1 MKTPQLLIHP
11 SYSMIMHRI
20 LGIIPARGGSKGI
33 PRKNIRPLAG
43 KPLIGWTIESALN
56 SKVCEPLLVS
66 TDDPEIAAVARQ
78 FGADTPFL
86 RPPSL
91 SSDTATSLSVVEH
104 AIDWL
109 NETGLESFSHVLLL
123 QPTSPFRTAEDI
135 QNAVTIAKKTGAA
148 VVSVCEPQQHPY
160 LFKIIRED
168 GTLDN
173 LMPES
178 AQCSRRQDYPPV
190 YALNGAIYIISM
202 DCLIKEKT
210 FTPEKTVPYIMPPER
225 SLDIDTPWDF
235 FLAEQTMQG
244 RMKI

>member
-1 MKTPQLLIHP
+1 
-11 SYSMIMHRI
+11 MHRF

-43 KPLIGWTIESALN
+43 KPLIGWTIEAALN
-56 SKVCEPLLVS
+56 SKVCERLLVS
-66 TDDPEIAAVARQ
+66 TDDPEIVAVARK

-104 AIDWL
+104 AIDWI
-109 NETGLESFSHVLLL
+109 NDGAETFSHVVLL
-123 QPTSPFRTAEDI
+123 QPTSPLRTAEDI
-135 QNAVTIAKKTGAA
+135 KNAATIAKKIDAA
-148 VVSVCEPQQHPY
+148 VVSVCEPQHHPY
-160 LFKIIRED
+160 LLKIIRDD
-168 GTLDN
+168 GTLGN

-178 AQCSRRQDYPPV
+178 AQCSRRQDFPPV
-190 YALNGAIYIISM
+190 FALNGAIYIISV
-202 DCLIKEKT
+202 DGLRKEKT

-235 FLAEQTMQG
+235 FLAEQIIQG
-244 RMKI
+244 KMKI

>member
-1 MKTPQLLIHP
+1 MN
-11 SYSMIMHRI
+11 RI

-33 PRKNIRPLAG
+33 PGKNIRDLAG
-43 KPLIGWTIESALN
+43 KPLIAWTIEAALN
-56 SKVCEPLLVS
+56 SRVCERLIVS
-66 TDDPEIAAVARQ
+66 TDDPEIAAVARE

-104 AIDWL
+104 ALDWM
-109 NETGLESFSHVLLL
+109 NDTGKEKFSHVLLL
-123 QPTSPFRTAEDI
+123 QPTSPFRTGEDI
-135 QNAVTIAKKTGAA
+135 QNAVTIAKKTDAA
-148 VVSVCEPQQHPY
+148 VVSVCEPQHHPY

-168 GTLDN
+168 GTLGN

-178 AQCSRRQDYPPV
+178 TQSSRRQDFPPV
-190 YALNGAIYIISM
+190 YALNGVIYIISVN
-202 DCLIKEKT
+202 CLKKEKT

-235 FLAEQTMQG
+235 FLAEQIMQG
-244 RMKI
+244 KIKM